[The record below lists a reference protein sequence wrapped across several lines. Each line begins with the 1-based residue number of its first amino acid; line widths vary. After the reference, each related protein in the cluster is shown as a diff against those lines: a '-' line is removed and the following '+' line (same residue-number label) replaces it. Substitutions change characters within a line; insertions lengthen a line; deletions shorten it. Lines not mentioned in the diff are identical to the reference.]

1 MTDEDRIVHRM
12 QIELL
17 YEALPKSL
25 VASSVVAIALCVI
38 QYYAVDAIAVQVWLI
53 LFLLL
58 TVSRLL
64 LWHHYQSTSNRDY
77 KYFDRLSMTS
87 SLAAGA
93 IWGSAG
99 VFLFPVDNMEHQF
112 FLAFALAGMA
122 AGSVAVLSYRREQ
135 AWGFIT
141 LILLPI
147 TIQWMISGHP
157 LSIAE
162 GAMTLA
168 FTAVLYSMAAMTA
181 RNAITTL
188 KAEVTA
194 EKVAAAA
201 ARDRDFLKLV
211 IDTIPARVFWKD
223 SQSRYIG
230 SNELFAHD
238 AGFNSVEELIGKC
251 DEDLVWRDQ
260 AASLRASD
268 LRVIES
274 GEPLLNF
281 EDKAL
286 MVSGSM
292 RMREISKAPI
302 RNSTGNVIGV
312 LGTYH
317 DITEKLEIE
326 TQLRQA
332 QKMEAVG
339 TLVAGIAHEFNNM
352 LATITGNLY
361 LARNQIDQG
370 ELSSACEYIDLSQ
383 QSGFDAAA
391 MIRQLMTFSR
401 KDQSLMKMATI
412 EMNAWLT
419 NSAKLVKSSVPG
431 NVTIQITQSSED
443 VYINADSTLLL
454 QILVNLAN
462 NACDALGAREHPC
475 IEISLTAGIADKAFK
490 SVHNNFKAEEY
501 VALAVADNGEG
512 IPESVRERIFEP
524 FFTTKSVGSGT
535 GLGLAI
541 VQGAM
546 QSHRGCIDLQSAT
559 DQGTTFSLY
568 FPRLM
573 NMQNTTDEK
582 PVAPADV
589 PKGHGELILIAD
601 DEPNVLLM
609 LAAVLTKF
617 GYNVIKA
624 TDGEEAVSLFAEHAE
639 EVRMVI
645 LDVIMPNMIGP
656 VAARKIREIRPS
668 VPLAFCTGYSQEEMR
683 DELKNVGNFN
693 LLSKP
698 FQTEEL
704 GRLIGSM
711 ISS

>member
-1 MTDEDRIVHRM
+1 
-12 QIELL
+12 
-17 YEALPKSL
+17 
-25 VASSVVAIALCVI
+25 
-38 QYYAVDAIAVQVWLI
+38 
-53 LFLLL
+53 
-58 TVSRLL
+58 
-64 LWHHYQSTSNRDY
+64 
-77 KYFDRLSMTS
+77 
-87 SLAAGA
+87 
-93 IWGSAG
+93 
-99 VFLFPVDNMEHQF
+99 
-112 FLAFALAGMA
+112 
-122 AGSVAVLSYRREQ
+122 
-135 AWGFIT
+135 
-141 LILLPI
+141 
-147 TIQWMISGHP
+147 
-157 LSIAE
+157 
-162 GAMTLA
+162 
-168 FTAVLYSMAAMTA
+168 
-181 RNAITTL
+181 
-188 KAEVTA
+188 
-194 EKVAAAA
+194 
-201 ARDRDFLKLV
+201 
-211 IDTIPARVFWKD
+211 
-223 SQSRYIG
+223 
-230 SNELFAHD
+230 
-238 AGFNSVEELIGKC
+238 
-251 DEDLVWRDQ
+251 
-260 AASLRASD
+260 
-268 LRVIES
+268 
-274 GEPLLNF
+274 
-281 EDKAL
+281 
-286 MVSGSM
+286 
-292 RMREISKAPI
+292 
-302 RNSTGNVIGV
+302 
-312 LGTYH
+312 
-317 DITEKLEIE
+317 
-326 TQLRQA
+326 
-332 QKMEAVG
+332 
-339 TLVAGIAHEFNNM
+339 M

-454 QILVNLAN
+454 QILVNLVN